1 MGSSKTNQTRWERFY
16 AIPTS
21 CAIMPPLTLVL
32 TQYVF
37 VSCVH
42 RRVVEDSV
50 VGSAVCVVHVHA
62 WGVSYML

>member
-1 MGSSKTNQTRWERFY
+1 MGSSETNQTRWEHFY
-16 AIPTS
+16 VIPTS
-21 CAIMPPLTLVL
+21 CSISMPPLTPVL

-50 VGSAVCVVHVHA
+50 VGSGVCVVHVHVH
-62 WGVSYML
+62 GE

>member
-1 MGSSKTNQTRWERFY
+1 MPSLHLVQLCHHLPLY
-16 AIPTS
+16 
-21 CAIMPPLTLVL
+21 IMPPLTLVL

-50 VGSAVCVVHVHA
+50 VGSAVCVVHFHVH
-62 WGVSYML
+62 GE

>member
-1 MGSSKTNQTRWERFY
+1 MGTLLCHPYILCNY
-16 AIPTS
+16 AATY
-21 CAIMPPLTLVL
+21 TLVL

>member
-1 MGSSKTNQTRWERFY
+1 MGTLLRHPYILFNQY
-16 AIPTS
+16 AATY
-21 CAIMPPLTLVL
+21 TLVL

-50 VGSAVCVVHVHA
+50 VGSAVCVVHVHVH
-62 WGVSYML
+62 GE